1 MKVYAD
7 SSFILRLVVGEA
19 DSEAAVAV
27 YREAGRP
34 ALPYLWIHQLEVEN
48 AIRQRAFHES
58 QVRPARERRG
68 IQREM
73 DASFARLGQL
83 QRRRALASVA
93 LDPETAIARALAL
106 SAAHTRRL
114 GTRAIDV
121 LHVAVALQL
130 RADRF
135 LTFDRRQSELARTEG
150 LEIVEPPTQGQ

>member
-1 MKVYAD
+1 MIVYAD

-19 DSEAAVAV
+19 DSEAAVAA

-34 ALPYLWIHQLEVEN
+34 PLPYLWIHQLEIEN

-58 QVRPARERRG
+58 QVRPPRERQW

-73 DASFARLGQL
+73 DASFTRLGQL
-83 QRRRALASVA
+83 QRRRALASVS
-93 LDPETAIARALAL
+93 LDPEAAIARALAL
-106 SAAHTRRL
+106 STAHTRRL

-130 RADRF
+130 RAERF
-135 LTFDRRQSELARTEG
+135 LTFDRRQSGLAEAEG
-150 LEIVEPPTQGQ
+150 LDV